1 LIEPQPLRSQLR
13 DLLQSGITHL
23 QWALTRRELMH
34 GIPTGVPRSQPDKDI
49 AATKLRA
56 ALDLIATRQPRRL
69 IRLQRDLRRILVT
82 FVQVADAQYSAPTR
96 TVLLDETYVCNPEVT
111 SSHLATT
118 IIHEATHARLF
129 TAGIGYPT
137 ALRPRIERL
146 CMRQELDFAE
156 RLPDGGAAAARAR
169 HGLNL
174 PDKTWYPDVVLDR
187 RLALIRSWGWPE
199 WLVRIIERG
208 GRRSAA

>member
-1 LIEPQPLRSQLR
+1 MEPQPLRSRVR

-23 QWALTRRELMH
+23 QWALARRELMY
-34 GIPTGVPRSQPDKDI
+34 GIPTGVPRGQPDKDI
-49 AATKLRA
+49 AAAKLRA
-56 ALDLIATRQPRRL
+56 ALDLIATSQPRRL

-96 TVLLDETYVCNPEVT
+96 TVLLDETYVCKPDVT

-118 IIHEATHARLF
+118 IVHEATHARLF
-129 TAGIGYPT
+129 TAGIGYPV

-146 CMRQELDFAE
+146 CMRQELAFAE
-156 RLPDGGAAAARAR
+156 RLLDGSAAAVRAR

-174 PDKTWYPDVVLDR
+174 PDETWHPEVVLNR

-199 WLVRIIERG
+199 WLVRVIERG
-208 GRRSAA
+208 ARSSAA